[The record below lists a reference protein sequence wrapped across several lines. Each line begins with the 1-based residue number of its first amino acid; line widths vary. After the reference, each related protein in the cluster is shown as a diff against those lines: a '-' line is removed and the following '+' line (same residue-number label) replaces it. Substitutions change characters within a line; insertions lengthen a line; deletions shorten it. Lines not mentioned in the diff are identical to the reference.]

1 MGLASLRQ
9 QTTLRRSEECL
20 NTSTPESSSSESPD
34 ETDNNEPTPIW
45 TRQIPPVYGRG
56 PPPAD
61 TDTLPSS
68 EEDDY
73 RNVTNV
79 LSPQSEEDHGH
90 GVLMTSGSGGA
101 ASTAGRIFVKNAN
114 GGFIGVTPNQLQSM
128 QITSRQ
134 SPSAGKRRML
144 PKNNLHC

>member
-45 TRQIPPVYGRG
+45 TRQVPPVYGRG

-73 RNVTNV
+73 RNTNV
-79 LSPQSEEDHGH
+79 LSPQSEDGAEAEA
-90 GVLMTSGSGGA
+90 VLMAGGN
-101 ASTAGRIFVKNAN
+101 GQQRIFVKNAN

-134 SPSAGKRRML
+134 SPAAGKRRPML
-144 PKNNLHC
+144 PTKNNLHC